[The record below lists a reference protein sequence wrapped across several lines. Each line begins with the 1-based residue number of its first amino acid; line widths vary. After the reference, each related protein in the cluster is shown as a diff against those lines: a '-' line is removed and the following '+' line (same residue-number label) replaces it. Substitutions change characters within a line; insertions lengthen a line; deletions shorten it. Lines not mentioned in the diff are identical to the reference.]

1 MMKSSEI
8 FGVQRLPRSVLFGP
22 GQRAA
27 LPTIARGLGGRALIV
42 TDERLRTSLE
52 LAELLEGLEK
62 CGVAAHVF
70 SEVEPELPVRCIHD
84 AADAGATFEADLVIA
99 IGGGSCLDAAKL
111 AALLIS
117 HGGNLSDYYGEFK
130 VPGPTL
136 PVIAVPTTSGT
147 GSEVT
152 PVAVVA
158 DSSRILKV
166 GISSPFLIPEV
177 AVCDPDLT
185 KTCPPGLTALSGAD
199 ALAHAIEAFTAAPRV
214 WTGTTAYEHVF
225 VGKNF
230 LSDRHALSA
239 IELIC
244 KNLAR
249 AYRSGD
255 DVEARIAVMQGALS
269 AAMAFGTAG
278 TSLAH
283 AIQYPV
289 GALTHTP
296 HGVGVAVLLPFAMA
310 YNRNQILP
318 QLAAMSDVIVPHLS
332 GQPDLAK
339 ADAVIELVANLF
351 AEIGIPN
358 SLADMGVAEADLPQI
373 AELALGTTR
382 LVKNNPRELT
392 PTSMLELVRAAY
404 AGNRASLINSHG
416 AIQP

>member
-1 MMKSSEI
+1 MRSSDI
-8 FGVQRLPRSVLFGP
+8 YSVQRAPRSVLFGP

-27 LPTIARGLGGRALIV
+27 LPTIASGLGRRALIV
-42 TDERLRTSLE
+42 TDERLRTSTV
-52 LAELLEGLEK
+52 LAEMVEGMK
-62 CGVAAHVF
+62 QFGVTAHVF
-70 SEVEPELPVRCIHD
+70 SAVEPELPVQCIHD
-84 AADAGATFEADLVIA
+84 AAAAGTAFEADLVIG

-111 AALLIS
+111 AALLMT
-117 HGGNLSDYYGEFK
+117 HGGSLSDYYGEFK

-136 PVIAVPTTSGT
+136 PVVAVPTTAGT

-158 DSSRILKV
+158 DSTRVLKV

-177 AVCDPDLT
+177 ALCDPDLT
-185 KTCPPGLTALSGAD
+185 MTCPPGLTALSGAD
-199 ALAHAIEAFTAAPRV
+199 ALAHAIEAFTAAPRE

-239 IELIC
+239 IGLIC

-249 AYRSGD
+249 ACNAGD
-255 DVEARIAVMQGALS
+255 DVEARAGVMQGALS

-289 GALTHTP
+289 GALTHTA
-296 HGVGVAVLLPFAMA
+296 HGLGVAVLLPFAMA
-310 YNRNQILP
+310 YNRDHILP
-318 QLAAMSDVIVPHLS
+318 ELAAMAEVVAPQLRGRSEVAL
-332 GQPDLAK
+332 
-339 ADAVIELVANLF
+339 ADAVIELVSDLF
-351 AEIGIPN
+351 TEIGIPK
-358 SLADMGVAEADLPQI
+358 SLADIGVTEGDLPEI
-373 AELALGTTR
+373 AEFALGTTR

-404 AGNRASLINSHG
+404 TGDRASLNNTQG
-416 AIQP
+416 TLVQ